1 MGGST
6 GPVGAEMGV
15 ERGVEREVPL
25 TVDAVGEATEADAQE
40 QLQDAVPAP
49 DDAEVAV
56 GGLTGR
62 DLDIALSSANEAD
75 LAEQAQEVPYDDDE
89 Q

>member
-6 GPVGAEMGV
+6 GPVGAEV
-15 ERGVEREVPL
+15 GVEREVRL
-25 TVDAVGEATEADAQE
+25 TADAVGEATEADAQE
-40 QLQDAVPAP
+40 QLTDAAPAV

-62 DLDIALSSANEAD
+62 DLDVALSSANEAD
-75 LAEQAQEVPYDDDE
+75 LAEQAREVPYDDDE

>member
-6 GPVGAEMGV
+6 GPVGAEQ
-15 ERGVEREVPL
+15 EVPL
-25 TVDAVGEATEADAQE
+25 TADVVGEASEADAQE
-40 QLQDAVPAP
+40 QLQDAVPRAV
-49 DDAEVAV
+49 DAEAAV
-56 GGLTGR
+56 GERTGR
-62 DLDIALSSANEAD
+62 DLDAALSSANEAD